1 MLTATLPMNS
11 SDSTERRNNMAP
23 KKSGLGRGLG
33 SLLTDNSIEENSSVQ
48 PMKLNLMDIE
58 PNKEQARKIFDEA
71 ALSELADS
79 IAQHGVL
86 QPLLVRPLLGGGYQ
100 LIAGERRWRASR
112 MAGLTQVPV
121 IIKELSDDEAA
132 VISLI
137 ENLQREDLNPVEE
150 AFGFSSL
157 IKDFNLTQEE
167 AAQRVGKSRPAVANA
182 LRLLKLPESVIELVR
197 ENKLSA
203 GHARTLVAI
212 EDEKVLVSVANLIV
226 EKGLS
231 VRETEKLVKSLTAEK
246 KPSKTK
252 KSTRNPFFDEVELSL
267 NNSLGRKAKVVTK
280 NGKESG
286 TLEIDFYDK
295 EDLARIAKILAALE

>member
-1 MLTATLPMNS
+1 
-11 SDSTERRNNMAP
+11 MAH
-23 KKSGLGRGLG
+23 KKGGLGRGLD
-33 SLLTDNSIEENSSVQ
+33 SLLSDNSLEETSAAQ
-48 PMKLNLMDIE
+48 PVILNLMEIE
-58 PNKEQARKIFDEA
+58 PNKDQARKHFDDD

-86 QPLLVRPLLGGGYQ
+86 QPLLVRPIIGGGYQ
-100 LIAGERRWRASR
+100 LVAGERRWRASR
-112 MAGLTQVPV
+112 IAGLTQVPA
-121 IIKELSDDEAA
+121 IIKELSDSDAA

-150 AFGFSSL
+150 AFGFASL

-182 LRLLKLPESVIELVR
+182 LRLLKLPESVLDLVR

-203 GHARTLVAI
+203 GHAKALASLTDETLIISTAQTVIA
-212 EDEKVLVSVANLIV
+212 
-226 EKGLS
+226 KGLS

-246 KPSKTK
+246 KEKK
-252 KSTRNPFFDEVELSL
+252 KSAARNTFFDEVELSL
-267 NNSLGRKAKVVTK
+267 NNSLGRKARVITK

-286 TLEIDFYDK
+286 TLEIAFFDK
-295 EDLARIAKILAALE
+295 DDLAAIARVLEALE

>member
-1 MLTATLPMNS
+1 
-11 SDSTERRNNMAP
+11 MAP

-33 SLLTDNSIEENSSVQ
+33 SLLADNSIEENSSVQ

-121 IIKELSDDEAA
+121 IIKELTDDEAA

-182 LRLLKLPESVIELVR
+182 LRLLKLPENVLELVR

-203 GHARTLVAI
+203 GHARTLIAI
-212 EDEKVLVSVANLIV
+212 EDEKTLVSVANLIV

-246 KPSKTK
+246 KPAKQK
-252 KSTRNPFFDEVELSL
+252 KSLRNPFFDEVELSL
-267 NNSLGRKAKVVTK
+267 NNSLGRKAKVITK

-295 EDLARIAKILAALE
+295 DDLARIAKILAALE